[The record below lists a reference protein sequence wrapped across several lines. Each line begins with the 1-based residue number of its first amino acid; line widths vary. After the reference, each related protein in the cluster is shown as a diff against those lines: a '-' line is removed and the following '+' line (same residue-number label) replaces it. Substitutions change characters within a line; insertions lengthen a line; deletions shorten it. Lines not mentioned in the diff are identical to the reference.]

1 MNIPRK
7 QIIVSSALI
16 EKEGKFLIIQR
27 ATHDT
32 RPGTWETPGGGLE
45 WGEDP
50 EVAVKRE
57 VKEECG
63 LNITVIE
70 PVKILSW
77 TNKREGVQTHKI
89 QLVYRCALSHP
100 GQEVVLSPDHSAY
113 KWVDE
118 SQLTGEKVSFF
129 LESLYPNTTS

>member
-32 RPGTWETPGGGLE
+32 RPGTWETPGGGLD

-50 EVAVKRE
+50 EVGVKRE

-63 LNITVIE
+63 LEVTVVE
-70 PVKILSW
+70 PMKILSW
-77 TNKREGVQTHKI
+77 TNERDGMQTHKI

-100 GQEVVLSPDHSAY
+100 DQEVVLSTEHSAY

-118 SQLTGEKVSFF
+118 SELKGTNLSFF
-129 LESLYPNTTS
+129 LESLTPNTTS